1 MEIIK
6 IIGVGIIT
14 SICVLVIKQ
23 LKPEVAVVVGI
34 AGSLVIMIMVI
45 NMLSDVLNIFNVI
58 VDKTGISKELF
69 SAILKIIGI
78 GYVTEF
84 GANICLDSG
93 SASIADKVLL
103 GGKIVIMVLALPII
117 TSLIEIIVSILP

>member
-6 IIGVGIIT
+6 IIGIGIVT
-14 SICVLVIKQ
+14 SVCVLVVKQ
-23 LKPEVAVVVGI
+23 IKPEIAVVLGI
-34 AGSLVIMIMVI
+34 AGSLIIVVMVI
-45 NMLSDVLNIFNVI
+45 NMLAEVLDVFNLI

-69 SAILKIIGI
+69 TAILKIIGV
-78 GYVTEF
+78 GYITEF
-84 GANICLDSG
+84 GANVCLDSG
-93 SASIADKVLL
+93 SANIADKVLL

>member
-6 IIGVGIIT
+6 IIGIGIVT
-14 SICVLVIKQ
+14 SVCVLVVKQ
-23 LKPEVAVVVGI
+23 IKPEIAVVLGI
-34 AGSLVIMIMVI
+34 AGSLIIVIMVI
-45 NMLSDVLNIFNVI
+45 NMLAEVLDVFNLI

-69 SAILKIIGI
+69 TAILKIIGV
-78 GYVTEF
+78 GYITEF
-84 GANICLDSG
+84 GANVCLDSG
-93 SASIADKVLL
+93 SANIADKVLL